1 MTLRFALILLLSV
14 FPASAQRDATPDAGP
29 SVTFNFAWSQ
39 GIPWQAYS
47 ITVQSDGKARFQG
60 QPGSE
65 GPNSDTD
72 PFQQDFSMSE
82 ANRAKIFETA
92 KKLNYF
98 QGDFDSHLKK
108 IAQTGTKTLAYESAA
123 THGST
128 TYNWSQNA
136 DVQELT
142 RLFIAIANTI
152 DCGRK
157 LAFQYRFDKLGMDT
171 RLKELAD
178 LRANHQAEELSAIA
192 PILHKIA
199 DDPNMMHISRQTAQQ
214 LLRSLDNPAP
224 AGEMATQP

>member
-1 MTLRFALILLLSV
+1 MKLCFVFATLLLV
-14 FPASAQRDATPDAGP
+14 FPLSAQQPAASAAQP
-29 SVTFNFAWSQ
+29 SVTFDLDWGE
-39 GIPWQAYS
+39 GIPWQKYS
-47 ITVQSDGKARFQG
+47 ITVQADGNTHFQG
-60 QPGSE
+60 TPASE
-65 GPNSDTD
+65 GAGDTD
-72 PFQQDFSMSE
+72 LFQQDFIMSE
-82 ANRAKIFETA
+82 ANRSKIFDLA

-108 IAQTGTKTLAYESAA
+108 IAQTGNKTLQYTSANV
-123 THGST
+123 HGSA

-142 RLFIAIANTI
+142 RLFVAIANTV

-171 RLKELAD
+171 RLKELEGLKAS
-178 LRANHQAEELSAIA
+178 HYAEELNAIA

-214 LLRSLDNPAP
+214 LLRTLGGPGQPNETPA
-224 AGEMATQP
+224 QP